1 MKCKI
6 PSLYAFLW
14 VPGLSRGVK
23 NGRGVTL
30 THHSLLVPWSRKG
43 RAIPLLPLWAVR
55 PVQDLSACTR
65 VHFTFSFR
73 FSPILLLFLRF
84 RVQIFSSA
92 LSFALS
98 LPSYQA
104 AKNKVSHP
112 YRI

>member
-55 PVQDLSACTR
+55 PVQGLSACTR
-65 VHFTFSFR
+65 VHFT
-73 FSPILLLFLRF
+73 L
-84 RVQIFSSA
+84 
-92 LSFALS
+92 
-98 LPSYQA
+98 
-104 AKNKVSHP
+104 P
-112 YRI
+112 YRCWPMFAIRDLA